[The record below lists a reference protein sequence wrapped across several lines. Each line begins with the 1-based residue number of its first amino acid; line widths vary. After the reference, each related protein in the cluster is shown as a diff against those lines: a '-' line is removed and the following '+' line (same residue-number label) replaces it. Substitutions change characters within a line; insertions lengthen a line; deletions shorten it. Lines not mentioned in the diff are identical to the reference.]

1 MIANN
6 YEHFAT
12 RNIVPKYKKLKK
24 YETNHLTNTK
34 KEIEYEYYIC
44 DFCKNEIKIQKKLYE
59 QSGGIVSIPASI
71 TCKQAI
77 KLALCNGCLNK
88 VLAEFEG
95 RSAS

>member
-1 MIANN
+1 MIANK
-6 YEHFAT
+6 YEHFAN
-12 RNIVPKYKKLKK
+12 RYIVPRYKKMK
-24 YETNHLTNTK
+24 EHESNHLTNVK

-44 DFCKNEIKIQKKLYE
+44 DFCRKEIKIQKKLYE
-59 QSGGIVSIPASI
+59 QTGGIVVIPAII
-71 TCKQAI
+71 TKKQAI